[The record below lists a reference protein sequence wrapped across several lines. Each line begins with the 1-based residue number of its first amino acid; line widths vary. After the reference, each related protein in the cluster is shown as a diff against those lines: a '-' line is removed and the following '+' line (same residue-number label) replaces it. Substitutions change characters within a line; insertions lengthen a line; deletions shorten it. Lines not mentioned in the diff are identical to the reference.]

1 MNVGKTLFAQV
12 MEFVPWKT
20 FGRIIARHKGDAC
33 VRTLGCADLFR
44 IMAFS
49 QLTWRESPRDIEV
62 CLEANQSKLFH
73 MGIAAPPPRST
84 LSDALNLRDWRI
96 YQALALRLISHARA
110 LYAEDRSVL
119 GIDASVY
126 ALDST
131 TIDLCLSLFDWA
143 LFRYTKADIKLHT
156 LLDLRGAIPAFIHIS
171 DGKLHD
177 VNMLDI
183 LLVEAGSFYIMD
195 RGYLDFVR
203 LYAMHQAGA
212 FFVTRAKENMDARR
226 VYSHPADR
234 ASGIICDQR
243 VMLNG
248 FYSAENYPDHLRRIR
263 FHDPE
268 TGKTLLFLT
277 NNTTLPALTI
287 AALYKSRWQIGVS
300 SQGHINQPVQVR
312 PRLTDSSLV
321 AWEASW
327 NESETMRPSDNMLRK
342 EYAQLTRLQRAVNVD
357 VASLHA
363 NPEAETVDNVRKQ
376 QELTEMSPMRRLSPA
391 GYQRRHGEKENVAT
405 GEALGARR
413 RNLVEEA
420 TAITASGK
428 CRRRRQGGG
437 SGRTTVDGRAAKRAR
452 REGPGPVSIPFDK
465 VRQG

>member
-1 MNVGKTLFAQV
+1 MLSGFDNRELRMNMGKTLFAQV

-49 QLTWRESPRDIEV
+49 QLTWRESLRDIEV
-62 CLEANQSKLFH
+62 CLDANRSKLFH

-110 LYAEDRSVL
+110 LYAEDPSVM

-143 LFRYTKADIKLHT
+143 PFRSTKAAIKLHT

-203 LYAMHQAGA
+203 LYAIDQAGA

-268 TGKTLLFLT
+268 TGKTLVFLT
-277 NNTTLPALTI
+277 NNTTLPAITI
-287 AALYKSRWQIGVS
+287 AALYKSRWQIELFFKWIKQHLRIKRFLATS
-300 SQGHINQPVQVR
+300 ENAVR
-312 PRLTDSSLV
+312 TQIWCAV
-321 AWEASW
+321 ATYVLIAIVK
-327 NESETMRPSDNMLRK
+327 K
-342 EYAQLTRLQRAVNVD
+342 ELKLD
-357 VASLHA
+357 ASLY
-363 NPEAETVDNVRKQ
+363 TCLQ
-376 QELTEMSPMRRLSPA
+376 ILS
-391 GYQRRHGEKENVAT
+391 
-405 GEALGARR
+405 
-413 RNLVEEA
+413 
-420 TAITASGK
+420 
-428 CRRRRQGGG
+428 
-437 SGRTTVDGRAAKRAR
+437 
-452 REGPGPVSIPFDK
+452 VSIFEKTEISCALQPYLHRADQPAFANQLNLFDI
-465 VRQG
+465 